1 MLSWET
7 LYWLLPIPITSDW
20 ELFAIPIVNLLI
32 PISITSFFFILE
44 MLNMG
49 FLLNVYFFSI
59 TVLNIWLIIVTDNS
73 NIWTLSESVPDKV

>member
-7 LYWLLPIPITSDW
+7 LYWLFPIPITSDW

-32 PISITSFFFILE
+32 RISTTELLLLKLVFFILE

-49 FLLNVYFFSI
+49 FLLNVYFFPLLS
-59 TVLNIWLIIVTDNS
+59 LIYD
-73 NIWTLSESVPDKV
+73 